1 MSIFKGAEFK
11 SGIYFVLNAAN
22 SSGLNFQKY
31 TPLAHVNAH
40 AHYNC
45 MQERFSIKTFTS
57 KNCISCESFVYFA
70 C

>member
-1 MSIFKGAEFK
+1 MVKQRVYMSIFKGAEFK

-45 MQERFSIKTFTS
+45 MQE
-57 KNCISCESFVYFA
+57 
-70 C
+70 